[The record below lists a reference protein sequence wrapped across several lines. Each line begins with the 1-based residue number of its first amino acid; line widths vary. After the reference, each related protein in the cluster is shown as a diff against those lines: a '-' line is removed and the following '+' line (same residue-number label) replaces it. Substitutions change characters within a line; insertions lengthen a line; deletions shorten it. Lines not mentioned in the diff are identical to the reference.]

1 MVYCAHSKT
10 MLRRYTV
17 LQKRSHALL
26 ASALLRS
33 ECGFTARRFRWAF
46 LFGSFQP
53 DCNPF
58 TYLKGSLRAYKFR
71 GHNYSNS
78 QPYIAAHIERLQRR
92 ASWTMWQYY
101 TLGKLTHYLA
111 DAFTYPHNENF
122 PDTMLDH
129 HRYETDLR
137 QYFSGYMAHRTPRPL
152 KSDQELVTALEEL
165 HQQYMENRSTT
176 GRDTRYILMATRMLM
191 ASCLPVT

>member
-1 MVYCAHSKT
+1 M
-10 MLRRYTV
+10 
-17 LQKRSHALL
+17 QKRSHTLL

-33 ECGFTARRFRWAF
+33 RDGFDARRFELAF

-58 TYLKGSLRAYKFR
+58 SYLKGSLRARKFG
-71 GHNYSNS
+71 GHNYTNS
-78 QPYIAAHIERLQRR
+78 HDYIYDHIERLQRR
-92 ASWTMWQYY
+92 HKTWTMWQYY

-111 DAFTYPHNENF
+111 DAFTYPHHEHF
-122 PDTMLDH
+122 PDTILDH
-129 HRYETDLR
+129 HRYETGLR
-137 QYFSGYMAHRTPRPL
+137 QYFSGYMAHRTPRQL

-165 HQQYMENRSTT
+165 HQQYMEKRSTT
-176 GRDTRYILMATRMLM
+176 GRETRYILMATRMLM

>member
-92 ASWTMWQYY
+92 ASWTMWQFY
-101 TLGKLTHYLA
+101 TLGKLPHYLGYA
-111 DAFTYPHNENF
+111 YTSAHSVLGEASRLPRSWPTPSR
-122 PDTMLDH
+122 PST
-129 HRYETDLR
+129 
-137 QYFSGYMAHRTPRPL
+137 SGIWRVRRTCAGTPNTFWRPR
-152 KSDQELVTALEEL
+152 SF
-165 HQQYMENRSTT
+165 
-176 GRDTRYILMATRMLM
+176 
-191 ASCLPVT
+191 